1 MYAMGRKVEES
12 PIRVRWDAVRI
23 SVWALILGWLFRT
36 VVKLLIVIVRS
47 PMAVCVLSLT
57 AITWL
62 VHRGFG
68 LAPVLMGYGFL
79 LLGIGLLR
87 WRRPDLFERFVY
99 LMARSRWRRFALYR
113 YRWPASMDT
122 AGLNKI
128 RGGVQYHPT
137 LKSVKS
143 TRSVD
148 RVRLRML
155 PGQTVEDWA
164 KVSDRLC
171 QTFGAQDCRV
181 RTVQGRPH
189 ELELWFLTSDP
200 LVVTVEPHPVADEVN
215 LDGLPIGRCEDGS
228 VYRLKLRG
236 NHVLCV
242 GATGAGKGSVLWS
255 IIDQLAPAV
264 RKGMVEV
271 WALDPKGGMEL
282 AAGASLFARF
292 VHGRDPEFADA
303 LEAAVD
309 LMQRRKQ
316 TLRGVTRL
324 HEPSTDEP
332 LVVLLVDELAALT
345 GYVGDRETKR
355 RIANAL
361 GLLLSQGRAVGVVVV
376 QGPAQAPAGG
386 ACPPYGPGRAA
397 HEKFHDQARCPSR
410 PP

>member
-1 MYAMGRKVEES
+1 MYAMGKRVEAS

-23 SVWALILGWLFRT
+23 SLWALLLGWLFRT

-47 PMAVCVLSLT
+47 PTPTAISMLSLT

-99 LMARSRWRRFALYR
+99 LVARSRWRRFALYR

-122 AGLNKI
+122 AGLNRI
-128 RGGVQYHPT
+128 RGGVQYLPT
-137 LKSVKS
+137 LKSVRS

-181 RTVQGRPH
+181 RTVRGRPH
-189 ELELWFLTSDP
+189 ELELWFLVADP
-200 LVVTVEPHPVADEVN
+200 LVEPVEPQPVSDPVN
-215 LDGLPIGRCEDGS
+215 LDGLAVGRCEDGS

-242 GATGAGKGSVLWS
+242 GATDAGKGSVLWS
-255 IIDQLAPAV
+255 AH
-264 RKGMVEV
+264 
-271 WALDPKGGMEL
+271 
-282 AAGASLFARF
+282 AR
-292 VHGRDPEFADA
+292 
-303 LEAAVD
+303 
-309 LMQRRKQ
+309 
-316 TLRGVTRL
+316 
-324 HEPSTDEP
+324 
-332 LVVLLVDELAALT
+332 
-345 GYVGDRETKR
+345 
-355 RIANAL
+355 
-361 GLLLSQGRAVGVVVV
+361 QGTA
-376 QGPAQAPAGG
+376 
-386 ACPPYGPGRAA
+386 
-397 HEKFHDQARCPSR
+397 
-410 PP
+410 